1 MRPDDLLCSPNAHAR
16 SIVFLDR
23 RCSSKRALGGQ
34 SVLPLR
40 KMGKLKKYARP
51 SAQWEIN
58 QPSPQERMRTIWKR
72 GARCGKGRVS
82 ARPGWEGEIERARL
96 RLIRPPLKRSKCES
110 QDAAGTW

>member
-40 KMGKLKKYARP
+40 KMEK
-51 SAQWEIN
+51 
-58 QPSPQERMRTIWKR
+58 PQEV
-72 GARCGKGRVS
+72 CSSLGKAHVS
-82 ARPGWEGEIERARL
+82 TCAGWEGEKARSRRSIQPRPEERCERAWNDQFERRSFMRARL
-96 RLIRPPLKRSKCES
+96 RLNGSP
-110 QDAAGTW
+110 